1 MPILNYTACGF
12 PAHLGSC
19 LDGEHSL
26 CVPFEEL
33 IWAAIT
39 VGRKNLAEVIQHGFH
54 SHLEIIYRYAM
65 VRANLRAACNGFVK
79 TNAYNNLDPSEKSAI
94 SYFQGLSLSKLVS
107 QRLFG
112 IPWLVHLDRFSN
124 LPIELSGKGRPDLIG
139 KDHQGRWGVFE
150 SKGRTN
156 RVNKVTIR
164 KAREQA
170 SSLVKIDGCNPA
182 IRVASI
188 SHFSDN
194 LLELR
199 LENADEIT
207 SAARDFDNPVGEDQ
221 FLRRYYEPF
230 VSLIEDDRSR
240 RVAEGVQTTV
250 FGNRKIDVVRLD
262 EVDLD
267 VGLDSQIYVELTSN
281 RQNQYDGLKEIGLRA
296 RLLKHLE
303 GISQP
308 RSEIQV
314 AAPSKAANDAFL
326 GPDGVFVRLRSW

>member
-1 MPILNYTACGF
+1 MPNLKYKACGF
-12 PAHLGSC
+12 PARLGSQ
-19 LDGEHSL
+19 LTGSHTVDI
-26 CVPFEEL
+26 PWPEL
-33 IWAAIT
+33 VSAAIT
-39 VGRKNLAEVIQHGFH
+39 VGRESWAEVFQHGLH
-54 SHLEIIYRYAM
+54 SRLEMIYRFAIL
-65 VRANLRAACNGFVK
+65 RANLCSSSEGGFAK
-79 TNAYNNLDPSEKSAI
+79 TDAYNNLDPSEKSAI
-94 SYFQGLSLSKLVS
+94 SYFQGLSFAKLAA
-107 QRLFG
+107 QRFFR
-112 IPWLVHLDRFSN
+112 IPWLVHLDSFPDERTKLRGN
-124 LPIELSGKGRPDLIG
+124 QRPDLIG
-139 KDHQGRWGVFE
+139 LDGCGQWGVFE
-150 SKGRTN
+150 AKGRTRIHN
-156 RVNKVTIR
+156 ETIR
-164 KAREQA
+164 KAKEQTHC
-170 SSLVKIDGCNPA
+170 LRKIDGNDPS

-240 RVAEGVQTTV
+240 RVAAGVQTTV